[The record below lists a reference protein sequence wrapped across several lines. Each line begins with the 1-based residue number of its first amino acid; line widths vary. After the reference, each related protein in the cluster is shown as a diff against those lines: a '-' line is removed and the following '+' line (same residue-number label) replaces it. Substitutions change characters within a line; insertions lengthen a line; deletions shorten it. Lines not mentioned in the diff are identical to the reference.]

1 MKLALIVIF
10 LTLAI
15 GCTKETEYN
24 LLKGNLKG
32 VVYGDG
38 NNPFHVLL
46 EGNNLSITTTTD
58 DLGQYLFTGLTTGT
72 YNLKFTREG
81 FGTHYIYGF
90 PFIGGDSVSETVPPV
105 SMAQLPNASESN
117 LVITMTVDTIQNQF
131 YKYIDKIINW
141 TAKFSPDNTL
151 VTHYIAYL
159 SSDANVSYKNY
170 KQHYFVEEGF
180 NIYLNDYDTIL
191 FKKNTTIYMVI
202 YPYYIL
208 GSKYPDMNTGCLV
221 YSGIQAKGASNVAS
235 VIVK

>member
-81 FGTHYIYGF
+81 FGTNYIYGF

-131 YKYIDKIINW
+131 YRYIDKIINW
-141 TAKFSPDNTL
+141 TADFHGSSA
-151 VTHYIAYL
+151 HFMAYL
-159 SSDANVSYKNY
+159 NSDANVSYKNY
-170 KQHYFVEEGF
+170 QKRYFVQEGY
-180 NIYLNDYDTIL
+180 NILELTDYDTIF
-191 FKKNTTIYMVI
+191 FKKNTTLYMVM
-202 YPYYIL
+202 YPYETT
-208 GSKYPDMNTGCLV
+208 GSKYPDMNTGCIV
-221 YSGIQAKGASNVAS
+221 YSGVQEKGVSNVAS
-235 VIVK
+235 LIVK